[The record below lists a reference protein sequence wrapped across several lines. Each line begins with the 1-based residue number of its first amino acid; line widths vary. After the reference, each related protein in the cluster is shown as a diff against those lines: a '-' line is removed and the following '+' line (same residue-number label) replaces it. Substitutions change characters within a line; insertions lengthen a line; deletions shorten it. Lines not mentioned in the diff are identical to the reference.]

1 MLFVLA
7 LVAALLW
14 LPSPLDWILVGLAVV
29 VDVGET
35 VFLVRWS
42 KRRRATVGVEMLV
55 GRTALVVR
63 ACRPVGQV
71 RIDGE
76 IWQAR
81 CEAGA
86 GEGDEVEVRAVEG
99 LTLIVDPPPRRS

>member
-35 VFLVRWS
+35 VFLVHWS
-42 KRRRATVGVEMLV
+42 KRRRATVGVETLV
-55 GRTALVVR
+55 GRRAVVVR

-76 IWQAR
+76 LWRAR

-86 GEGDEVEVRAVEG
+86 DEGEEVEVRAVET
-99 LTLIVDPPPRRS
+99 LTLLVEPYPHRA